1 METADAVI
9 IGGGLIGTSIAYQ
22 LGKRLNKVVLIEKAE
37 IGGQTSGSCDKAIFL
52 QSKKPGFP
60 IKLARASRN
69 MFHHLEEDLGMSFE
83 FNPSGGMIII
93 ESEKYKPFMQDFV
106 ANQRKAGMEVEMLDR
121 KQALEQQPYLSPEIE
136 GSTFCSEDAEV
147 NPMRLTQAFAHG
159 AEKENVDVRTYT
171 AVTDIF
177 IDRGQVTGVDTT
189 KGPISTNL
197 VINAAGPFST
207 LR

>member
-1 METADAVI
+1 
-9 IGGGLIGTSIAYQ
+9 
-22 LGKRLNKVVLIEKAE
+22 
-37 IGGQTSGSCDKAIFL
+37 
-52 QSKKPGFP
+52 
-60 IKLARASRN
+60 
-69 MFHHLEEDLGMSFE
+69 

-159 AEKENVDVRTYT
+159 ADKENVDVRTYT
-171 AVTDIF
+171 AETDIF
-177 IDRGQVTGVDTT
+177 IDPGQVRGVDTT

-197 VINAAGPFST
+197 VINAAAPFASNIAEMLGVRLPIEPRRGASLIT
-207 LR
+207 EREEPIINGSMWSSKGIAAKDVV

>member
-1 METADAVI
+1 
-9 IGGGLIGTSIAYQ
+9 
-22 LGKRLNKVVLIEKAE
+22 
-37 IGGQTSGSCDKAIFL
+37 
-52 QSKKPGFP
+52 
-60 IKLARASRN
+60 
-69 MFHHLEEDLGMSFE
+69 
-83 FNPSGGMIII
+83 MINI
-93 ESEKYKPFMQDFV
+93 ESEKYNTSMQGFV
-106 ANQRKAGMEVEMLDR
+106 TNQRKAGLEVEMFDR

-197 VINAAGPFST
+197 VINAAGPFASNIAE
-207 LR
+207 

>member
-69 MFHHLEEDLGMSFE
+69 MFHHLEEDRGMSYE

-93 ESEKYKPFMQDFV
+93 ESEKYKPYMQDDV
-106 ANQRKAGMEVEMLDR
+106 ANQRKPGRDVEMLDR
-121 KQALEQQPYLSPEIE
+121 KQAIEQQPYVYPEIE
-136 GSTFCSEDAEV
+136 GSSLCSEDAEV

-159 AEKENVDVRTYT
+159 AEKENVDDRTYT
-171 AVTDIF
+171 AVTYIF
-177 IDRGQVTGVDTT
+177 IDHGQVTGVDTT

-197 VINAAGPFST
+197 
-207 LR
+207 